1 MSVTDIV
8 IVVVAVLAAGW
19 GAWRGFIRQ
28 LGSFVAILSGIV
40 ACHLF
45 GPRVAAWLEMSLV
58 AADIVLFLVV
68 YIAVMLLSSAIHHAS
83 KALCLGP
90 IDRLAGGM
98 LGIVKWAIAA
108 SLLLNV
114 WLAFDPGSK
123 VSRGV
128 VTPYVVKVAPRLLGY
143 VTDYLN
149 KTT

>member
-8 IVVVAVLAAGW
+8 IVVIAILAAGW
-19 GAWRGFIRQ
+19 GAWKGFITQ

-45 GPRVAAWLEMSLV
+45 GPKVAAWLQMSLV

-83 KALCLGP
+83 RALCMGP
-90 IDRLAGGM
+90 LDRLAGAL
-98 LGIVKWAIAA
+98 LGIAKWVIAA
-108 SLLLNV
+108 SLLLNI
-114 WLAFDPGSK
+114 WLAFEPH
-123 VSRGV
+123 SRVRQGV

-143 VTDYLN
+143 VSDYLN
-149 KTT
+149 KAT